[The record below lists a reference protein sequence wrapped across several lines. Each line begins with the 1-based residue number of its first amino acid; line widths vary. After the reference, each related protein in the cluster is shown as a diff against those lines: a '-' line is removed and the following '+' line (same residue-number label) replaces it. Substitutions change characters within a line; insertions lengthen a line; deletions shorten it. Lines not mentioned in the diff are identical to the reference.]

1 MILKTQEN
9 ETKKKG
15 ERSGPRENG
24 NFFCPESNFRV
35 GEAQVLAGKQDC
47 GNRGYKLPAPRTLNS
62 QLPLLFSCLFL
73 FSPFL
78 IANCNEHLKVISRYS
93 SHFPR
98 V

>member
-1 MILKTQEN
+1 MKGLVPEKTVI
-9 ETKKKG
+9 
-15 ERSGPRENG
+15 
-24 NFFCPESNFRV
+24 FFCPESDFRV
-35 GEAQVLAGKQDC
+35 GEAQVLSGKHDC
-47 GNRGYKLPAPRTLNS
+47 GNRGYRLPAPRTLNS
-62 QLPLLFSCLFL
+62 QLPLLFLCLFL